1 MPSGP
6 LARALAH
13 SLASA
18 KSPASSDKRG
28 LRYRPL
34 NHPAAS
40 LDILGTVWAQDGGRN
55 SLGSHAQDP
64 PLPLPG

>member
-6 LARALAH
+6 LAQAVAH
-13 SLASA
+13 SLAPA
-18 KSPASSDKRG
+18 KSPANSDKRG
-28 LRYRPL
+28 LRYPP
-34 NHPAAS
+34 NPPAAS

>member
-1 MPSGP
+1 MPSVP

-28 LRYRPL
+28 LRYPA
-34 NHPAAS
+34 NPPAAS

-64 PLPLPG
+64 PLSLPG